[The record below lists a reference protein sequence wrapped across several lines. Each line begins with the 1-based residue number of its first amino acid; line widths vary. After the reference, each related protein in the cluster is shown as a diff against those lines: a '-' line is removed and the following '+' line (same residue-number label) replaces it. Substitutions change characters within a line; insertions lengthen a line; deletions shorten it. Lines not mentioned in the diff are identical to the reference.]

1 MDKKQNI
8 EFVDSKIEREEI
20 TGFSLKSIIDGSL
33 LTIRSVVKQLPF
45 ILFLVLL
52 TLLYIANRYQ
62 AEKIVR
68 QIDALKTEVKDLR
81 AEEIT
86 TASELMNLNRP
97 SNVKKLVDEKK
108 LGLVQSKEPPFKIV
122 KKKQR
127 SYVNQIRHIMES
139 GSCLPGGYPVC
150 AYNYR

>member
-122 KKKQR
+122 KK
-127 SYVNQIRHIMES
+127 
-139 GSCLPGGYPVC
+139 
-150 AYNYR
+150 